1 MTIGRM
7 SGTLVSDAAHPWLTR
22 YGTSRLRKRAYSRKI
37 ASASS
42 PNRQGSRGVA
52 P

>member
-7 SGTLVSDAAHPWLTR
+7 RGVPVSAACQPWLTR
-22 YGTSRLRKRAYSRKI
+22 YGTSRLRSCAYSRKI